1 MSSEKPIASKIIQE
15 MAAVAWKAGIRG
27 KGLKRSPLMMPIN
40 KIFDQIR
47 RQQLLLDLE
56 TLRAATITEIFS
68 YLERIHDPKKPQFKP
83 GREKRLKV
91 EEFVNLFFYRIL
103 DEIYQNKLPRLMMD
117 EKNIKAAYLFYVRNE
132 IPNKTEQEDDEE
144 K

>member
-15 MAAVAWKAGIRG
+15 MAAIAWKSGIRG

-47 RQQLLLDLE
+47 KQQLLLDLE

-68 YLERIHDPKKPQFKP
+68 YLERIHDPKKPQFNKCSKKIFSK
-83 GREKRLKV
+83 EKKGK
-91 EEFVNLFFYRIL
+91 FYR
-103 DEIYQNKLPRLMMD
+103 N
-117 EKNIKAAYLFYVRNE
+117 
-132 IPNKTEQEDDEE
+132 
-144 K
+144 